1 MTMSGALK
9 TIGKCLLALILA
21 PFAIAG
27 FALFVGV
34 WFVMTITL
42 IGPIIHY
49 CYNKRDLQLL
59 DRSRLCAH
67 VPDLQFIRIPHGN
80 HGAGYDLAVRF
91 TPSTN
96 TSLPPVCIPNGLGAS
111 MTTISPLHE
120 ELAKRGY
127 AVLSYDRLGVGLSDR
142 NITGVPPSADD
153 VVKDMDFILSAVLPQ
168 STKWLVVG
176 PSMGSIVGQYFVA
189 TYPSRVVA
197 FLNMDGFPYP
207 FCRRRT
213 KFILAGY
220 IYKAYASII
229 WTGVMRPFISMGI
242 QAWRSR
248 LESAAFSIDVV
259 CAETN
264 QTNFFRNLAFEMNT
278 MIDLADKVN
287 AAWGRQSCLEL
298 APADLQILVHTK
310 PSAVGDVR
318 DDGVWVPIDDS
329 DVTDQLIPN
338 YGTIEPAVTAQAVAS
353 LLARQ
358 PQSELAKTWQ
368 TLHVAVMSGRNFD
381 YAGASMFIDDEM
393 KDWYAAEHAMHA
405 LLAAHGTRTVFPKK
419 AHSDMFAMVKCIVDH
434 VDKLSGAIDI

>member
-34 WFVMTITL
+34 WFVMTISL

-278 MIDLADKVN
+278 MIDLADKMVHSRSSGIVESMNPHMVTNSPYDIDPSSWVN
-287 AAWGRQSCLEL
+287 AA
-298 APADLQILVHTK
+298 PK
-310 PSAVGDVR
+310 
-318 DDGVWVPIDDS
+318 
-329 DVTDQLIPN
+329 IPTT
-338 YGTIEPAVTAQAVAS
+338 YKTVAS

-419 AHSDMFAMVKCIVDH
+419 AHSDMFAIVKCIVDH